1 MSNTWTARKV
11 YSRLKAIVRDYQKV
25 QIGVDEEINKVQT
38 DRRYTLQAKNEMVSE
53 LMQKGRNHRKAAD
66 LSIKQLRKDYAE
78 TMTDFSPVSVV
89 DSGLSRKVILLNDAE
104 IRVLQSLQYVPM
116 EANDWKRLASAVDP
130 QTNPAFALAIKRA
143 AEQAGY
149 NIRQWVTASAELQA
163 EFDSMVQLAN
173 TVLDQ
178 TEQHSPDLAFSSG
191 YFGEVIDGVI
201 DSYDPTNKPEIEVSA
216 IPTTPEESIAQD
228 MQQSQN
234 KTESDK
240 AEELQFTEG
249 LGGSEAV
256 NNQVMSEAIAAT
268 SKAKFEHDYNSA
280 DDVTPA
286 DQTAAEQ
293 VEKVTLGGAVE

>member
-1 MSNTWTARKV
+1 MSNTTWTARKV
-11 YSRLKAIVRDYQKV
+11 YTRLKSIVRDYQKV

-38 DRRYTLQAKNEMVSE
+38 DRRYTAQAKNEMVSE
-53 LMQKGRNHRKAAD
+53 LMQKGRNHRTAAT
-66 LSIKQLRKDYAE
+66 LNIQQLRKDYVE
-78 TMTDFSPVSVV
+78 TMEDLSPVSVV
-89 DSGLSRKVILLNDAE
+89 DSGLSKKIIILNDSE
-104 IRVLQSLQYVPM
+104 IKVLQSLQYVPM

-163 EFDSMVQLAN
+163 EFDNMAQLAD

-201 DSYDPTNKPEIEVSA
+201 EANDPTNKPEIEVTA
-216 IPTTPEESIAQD
+216 IPTTPEDAIIQD
-228 MQQSQN
+228 MQSQS
-234 KTESDK
+234 KTEPDK

-268 SKAKFEHDYNSA
+268 SKAKFEHDYNST

-293 VEKVTLGGAVE
+293 IELAQNGGAVE